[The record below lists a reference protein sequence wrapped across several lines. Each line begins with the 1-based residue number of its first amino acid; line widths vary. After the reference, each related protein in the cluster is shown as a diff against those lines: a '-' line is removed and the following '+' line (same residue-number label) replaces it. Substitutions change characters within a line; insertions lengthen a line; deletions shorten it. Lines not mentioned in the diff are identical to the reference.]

1 MTSMQAPP
9 FDDTVQLSDMKVD
22 VSDEAPIVENGPGYG
37 EEPEVQTVTGENQ
50 ISKARGYAIVAI
62 LFFVNL
68 LNYMDRFTIA
78 GVYWV
83 QNDVGP
89 RPMGS
94 KEIDGVLGPPG
105 KTSLLLADH
114 LITG

>member
-1 MTSMQAPP
+1 MSSMQGPP

-22 VSDEAPIVENGPGYG
+22 ISDEAPIVENGPGYG
-37 EEPEVQTVTGENQ
+37 DEPEVQTVTGDNQ

-78 GVYWV
+78 GVY
-83 QNDVGP
+83 
-89 RPMGS
+89 S
-94 KEIDGVLGPPG
+94 VLEVLSITNSNNLDTNP
-105 KTSLLLADH
+105 SLL
-114 LITG
+114 